1 MLDTKAQ
8 LQELYSGGFLPHC
21 RHLFPNLELVC
32 DAWFCTDNFMV
43 PQPYY
48 THCSTSI
55 PIATLI
61 PSMFNRACPAS

>member
-8 LQELYSGGFLPHC
+8 LQELYIGGFLPHC

-43 PQPYY
+43 PQPLLY
-48 THCSTSI
+48 TLLYQHPHRHSD
-55 PIATLI
+55 PIHV
-61 PSMFNRACPAS
+61 